1 MPHSYH
7 CIFCYQ
13 YKTCD
18 ALKNPWALSGLE
30 VPGWN
35 HKKYEQE
42 LNTAV
47 EQAAVA
53 KQEKIDESK
62 KRHFMK
68 ATEFVVD
75 KINEHA
81 SKIDSDSDGNH
92 VDDFFKIDCQR
103 KYRGLLSDIN
113 RNFGGYASLSLTL
126 KDLWRICDS
135 LETFPNSDIYK

>member
-1 MPHSYH
+1 M
-7 CIFCYQ
+7 
-13 YKTCD
+13 
-18 ALKNPWALSGLE
+18 A
-30 VPGWN
+30 WN
-35 HKKYEQE
+35 HKKHEQE

-81 SKIDSDSDGNH
+81 SKIDSDSDDNH
-92 VDDFFKIDCQR
+92 VDNFFKIDCYR
-103 KYRGLLSDIN
+103 KYRGLLFDLK
-113 RNFGGYASLSLTL
+113 RNFGGYASLTFTL

-135 LETFPNSDIYK
+135 LETFLNPDFYKQ

>member
-1 MPHSYH
+1 M
-7 CIFCYQ
+7 
-13 YKTCD
+13 
-18 ALKNPWALSGLE
+18 A
-30 VPGWN
+30 WN

-81 SKIDSDSDGNH
+81 SKIDSDSDDNH
-92 VDDFFKIDCQR
+92 VDDFFKIDCR
-103 KYRGLLSDIN
+103 KYSGLLSDLN
-113 RNFGGYASLSLTL
+113 DNFGGNDLNNLTL

-135 LETFPNSDIYK
+135 LETFPNSDIYKQ

>member
-1 MPHSYH
+1 M
-7 CIFCYQ
+7 
-13 YKTCD
+13 
-18 ALKNPWALSGLE
+18 A
-30 VPGWN
+30 WN

-81 SKIDSDSDGNH
+81 SKIDDNHDSDSDDNP
-92 VDDFFKIDCQR
+92 VYDLFKIDCR
-103 KYRGLLSDIN
+103 KYSGLLSDLN
-113 RNFGGYASLSLTL
+113 DNFGGNDLNNLTL

-135 LETFPNSDIYK
+135 LETFPNSDIYKQ